1 MKTGVL
7 ASQHHSKFVKVMGMI
22 PNGAVWLLAVIA
34 LLTGCSTPQA
44 FLHPEAD
51 LSFYRRIGVAQF
63 LTLAD
68 DPKAGQKA
76 QRVFITE
83 LLKRRGYEVVSPGQ
97 FTKIE
102 SDVRNQLNIT
112 GDVPLDSTALQQLG
126 QKAGVQ
132 GIILGTV
139 RDYRMERVGQEEF
152 PMIALSLQMV
162 DAPTG
167 RVVWDISIGE
177 RGGPKF
183 PVLAI
188 GETHTLDELVTKL
201 CRRALRTLK

>member
-1 MKTGVL
+1 MRTWTLQGVLGLLGVL
-7 ASQHHSKFVKVMGMI
+7 ALM
-22 PNGAVWLLAVIA
+22 A
-34 LLTGCSTPQA
+34 GCSGPTA
-44 FLHPEAD
+44 YLNPEAD
-51 LSFYRRIGVAQF
+51 LSFYRRLGVAQF

-68 DPKAGQKA
+68 DPKAGQKV

-83 LLKRRGYEVVSPGQ
+83 LLKRKDHEVIAPGY

-102 SDVRNQLNIT
+102 TDVRNQLNIT
-112 GDVPLDSTALQQLG
+112 GDVPLDSAALQLIG

-152 PMIALSLQMV
+152 PMISLSLQMV

-167 RVVWDISIGE
+167 RIVWDISLGE

-188 GETHTLDELVTKL
+188 GETHTLDELLTKL
-201 CRRALRTLK
+201 CRNSLRTLK

>member
-1 MKTGVL
+1 M
-7 ASQHHSKFVKVMGMI
+7 A
-22 PNGAVWLLAVIA
+22 
-34 LLTGCSTPQA
+34 GCSGPTA
-44 FLHPEAD
+44 YLNPEAD
-51 LSFYRRIGVAQF
+51 LSFYRRLGVAQF

-68 DPKAGQKA
+68 DPKAGQKV

-83 LLKRRGYEVVSPGQ
+83 LLKRKDHEVIAPGY

-102 SDVRNQLNIT
+102 TDVRNQLNIT
-112 GDVPLDSTALQQLG
+112 GDVPLDSAALQLIG

-152 PMIALSLQMV
+152 PMISLSLQMV

-167 RVVWDISIGE
+167 RIVWDISLGE

-188 GETHTLDELVTKL
+188 GETHTLDELLTKL
-201 CRRALRTLK
+201 CRNSLRTLK